1 MLKFM
6 GRMRYDKGRLD
17 VSKMWGGG
25 KLVWKKGKNRGLY

>member
-17 VSKMWGGG
+17 VSKMWGG